1 MEYNNDKMPIGEII
15 NMFINKIDMF
25 GNYNSNRITSITCN
39 KYNTLDMVGNILTLL
54 VKFKVSWS
62 DKPISFIVNI
72 PPIDINTVGGYD
84 ELLGLLED
92 KAYEID
98 YIINKK

>member
-72 PPIDINTVGGYD
+72 PPIDINTTGGYD
-84 ELLGLLED
+84 ELLDLLED

-98 YIINKK
+98 CVINKK

>member
-15 NMFINKIDMF
+15 NIFINKIDMV

-84 ELLGLLED
+84 KLLDLLED

-98 YIINKK
+98 YVINKK

>member
-15 NMFINKIDMF
+15 NIFINKIDMF
-25 GNYNSNRITSITCN
+25 GNYNSNHITSITCN

-72 PPIDINTVGGYD
+72 PPIDINTTGGYD
-84 ELLGLLED
+84 ELLDLLED

-98 YIINKK
+98 YVINKK